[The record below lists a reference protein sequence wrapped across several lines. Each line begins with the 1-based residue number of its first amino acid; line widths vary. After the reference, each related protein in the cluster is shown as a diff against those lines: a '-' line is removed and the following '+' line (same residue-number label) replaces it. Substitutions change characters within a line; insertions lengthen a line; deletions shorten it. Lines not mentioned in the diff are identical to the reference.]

1 MPHYTF
7 FSLSLSLSLYASFKL
22 EHTLFLLSDFSF
34 SVSNVFSTHTP
45 NWYVNALTHSLTSKE
60 LHSLT
65 LARSHALSLSLSLSV
80 SLFHFLIARW
90 RAHGF
95 MYVTPGSCN
104 FRIHFLQK
112 NYSSKFSLK
121 WIGKNK
127 ILFHSDG
134 SSILSF
140 RSK

>member
-65 LARSHALSLSLSLSV
+65 LARSLSLCLSLSLSHCTLACAWV
-80 SLFHFLIARW
+80 
-90 RAHGF
+90 
-95 MYVTPGSCN
+95 YVCN
-104 FRIHFLQK
+104 TWLV
-112 NYSSKFSLK
+112 KFSNTLFTK
-121 WIGKNK
+121 KLLFK
-127 ILFHSDG
+127 IFPKMD
-134 SSILSF
+134 
-140 RSK
+140 REK